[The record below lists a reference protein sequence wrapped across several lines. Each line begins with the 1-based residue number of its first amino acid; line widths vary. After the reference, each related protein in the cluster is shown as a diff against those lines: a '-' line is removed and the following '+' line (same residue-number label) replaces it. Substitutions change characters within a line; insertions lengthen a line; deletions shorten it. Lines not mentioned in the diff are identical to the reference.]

1 MNLQEQI
8 SRMQSMMGIIG
19 ESKFFQR
26 RAIPSEVSKNFSLFA
41 EEVFHDTNSYGQFK
55 YELVLKSLEHI
66 MWQEYNL
73 GWEHLPEQDEIDYVN
88 AVAEIYNDEI
98 KSLYNVLAFKDY

>member
-1 MNLQEQI
+1 MNNLQENI
-8 SRMQSMMGIIG
+8 DRVKSIMGIIT
-19 ESKFFQR
+19 ESNWFR
-26 RAIPSEVSKNFSLFA
+26 RRVPPSDIRKYFTLFD
-41 EEVFHDTNSYGQFK
+41 ELIYNHDISYERFK

-73 GWEHLPEQDEIDYVN
+73 GWEDLPEQDEIEYVN

-98 KSLYNVLAFKDY
+98 KSLYNVLAFKD

>member
-1 MNLQEQI
+1 MMKLNEQI
-8 SRMQSMMGIIG
+8 LRMKSMMGIIS
-19 ESKFFQR
+19 ESTFFQR
-26 RAIPSEVSKNFSLFA
+26 RVIPSEISKYFFGFA
-41 EEVFHDTNSYGQFK
+41 EQVFHDTNSYGQFK

-98 KSLYNVLAFKDY
+98 KSLYNVLAFKD

>member
-1 MNLQEQI
+1 MMKLNEQI
-8 SRMQSMMGIIG
+8 LRMKSMMGIIS
-19 ESKFFQR
+19 ESTFFQR
-26 RAIPSEVSKNFSLFA
+26 RVIPSEISKYFFGFA
-41 EEVFHDTNSYGQFK
+41 EQVFHDTNSYGQFK

-73 GWEHLPEQDEIDYVN
+73 GWEHLPEQDEIEYVN

-98 KSLYNVLAFKDY
+98 KSLYNVLAFKD

>member
-8 SRMQSMMGIIG
+8 SRMQSMMGIIS
-19 ESKFFQR
+19 ESRFFRR
-26 RAIPSEVSKNFSLFA
+26 RANPSEVSKYFLLFA
-41 EEVFHDTNSYGQFK
+41 EQVFHDTNSYGQFK
-55 YELVLKSLEHI
+55 YELVLKSFEHI

-98 KSLYNVLAFKDY
+98 KSLYNVLAFKD

>member
-1 MNLQEQI
+1 MKLNEQI
-8 SRMQSMMGIIG
+8 LRMKSMMGIIS
-19 ESKFFQR
+19 ESTFFQR
-26 RAIPSEVSKNFSLFA
+26 RVIPSEISKYFFGFA
-41 EEVFHDTNSYGQFK
+41 EQVFHDTNSYGQFK

-98 KSLYNVLAFKDY
+98 KSLYNVLAFKD

>member
-1 MNLQEQI
+1 MMKLNEQI
-8 SRMQSMMGIIG
+8 SRMKSMMGIIS
-19 ESKFFQR
+19 ESTFFQR
-26 RAIPSEVSKNFSLFA
+26 RVIPSEISKYFFGFA
-41 EEVFHDTNSYGQFK
+41 EQVFHDTNSYGQFK

-98 KSLYNVLAFKDY
+98 KSLYNVLAFKD

>member
-8 SRMQSMMGIIG
+8 SRMQSMMGIIS
-19 ESKFFQR
+19 ESRFFQR
-26 RAIPSEVSKNFSLFA
+26 RAIPSEVSKNFLLFA
-41 EEVFHDTNSYGQFK
+41 EQVFHDTNSYGQFK

-73 GWEHLPEQDEIDYVN
+73 GWEDLPEQDEIEYVN

-98 KSLYNVLAFKDY
+98 KSLYNVLAFKD